1 MKKILRYMTTW
12 AVALLLM
19 GCAQVEESAEPK
31 GSGAQSAD
39 VVGFDVY
46 TQRAT
51 RSGTADD
58 VTTDNLKTGSH
69 SADGFGVFAY
79 YTGEDNY
86 SLDFTPNF
94 MYNQQV
100 KYNSSAQKFAYE
112 PVKYWP
118 NEENHHVSF
127 FAYAPWV
134 NVTAST
140 GAAADQTSGITG
152 MTKNKTTGDP
162 LIHYVATTDLS
173 KGVDLCWDQQLNKL
187 KPNNDSKVEFTL
199 KHALSKLNV
208 KVQTSV
214 GVNASTKIYI
224 RSITF
229 SGFTMKGSLNLNSA
243 TAQWTAYEKGGPLNK
258 DVITF
263 YDGRR
268 DGREGYVA
276 DDSEL
281 PAGLN
286 PDLVQ
291 STLWDDFSPKPGVTN
306 SAQNLFTSATATD
319 PAYVIPT
326 GDPVDITIEYD
337 IETADPKLKGYFLSD
352 GKTNGTS
359 IANRITKTNV
369 LAKLDAGKSY
379 TLTLN
384 LGIQDITFDAT
395 SVSDWK
401 IIDPLLTP
409 LTFEAR
415 EAGATVSFNLIYT
428 YTAGQVQYST
438 DDGDSWSPYTSNTV
452 ITLENVGDIV
462 SFRNTSDNS
471 RYGIASSGH
480 NNGKTFTVTKNC
492 YVYGNILSL
501 VDYKTTL
508 RNNATFRYL
517 FWGCSTITNHPTL
530 PLLLPATT
538 LTSECYNNMFLGCSS
553 LTMAP
558 ELPATTMALRCYNY
572 MFMNCTSLASAPALP
587 ATTLT
592 SECYYGMFSG
602 CTNLTSTPELPATT
616 LANKCYYYM
625 FSGCTSLTTA
635 PTLPAETLTDYC
647 YSYMFNECTGLTTA
661 PTLPAETLANYCYCG
676 MFNGCTSLT
685 TAPNLPATTL
695 ANYCY
700 YSMFEKCTNLT
711 VPPVLPATTLATG
724 CYANMFRD
732 CSNLTTAPDLP
743 AQTLVSGCYQAMFW
757 NCSNLNNIKCLAT
770 NIPEGS
776 TSSWMYNIWGSGTFY
791 INSSLNTSNPTPW
804 TRGSSGIPN
813 NWTIQNY
820 TP

>member
-1 MKKILRYMTTW
+1 MKQMKFTIY
-12 AVALLLM
+12 AIAALLLM
-19 GCAQVEESAEPK
+19 GCAQMEESAEPN
-31 GSGAQSAD
+31 GTGAQSAD

-58 VTTDNLKTGSH
+58 VTTDNLKAGTH

-134 NVTAST
+134 DVTATT
-140 GAAADQTSGITG
+140 GAAADQTYGITG
-152 MTKNKTTGDP
+152 MTKNNATGAP

-214 GVNASTKIYI
+214 GVNENTKIYI

-258 DVITF
+258 DAITF

-306 SAQNLFTSATATD
+306 SAQNLFSGATATD

-369 LAKLDAGKSY
+369 LNRLDAGKSY
-379 TLTLN
+379 AINLN
-384 LGIQDITFDAT
+384 LGLTDVTFDAT
-395 SVSDWK
+395 SVKEWK
-401 IIDPLLTP
+401 TPDPLLTP
-409 LTFEAR
+409 LTFEAM
-415 EAGATVSFNLIYT
+415 EAGAEVRFNLQYSNNSSLNKH
-428 YTAGQVQYST
+428 VEYST
-438 DDGDSWSPYTSNTV
+438 DDGDTWVTYPSNYTIV
-452 ITLENVGDIV
+452 LANVGDKV
-462 SFRNTSDNS
+462 SFRCNTSS
-471 RYGIASSGH
+471 IYYGAYYSGQS
-480 NNGKTFTVTKNC
+480 NKTFTVTRNC
-492 YVYGNILSL
+492 FVYGNILSL
-501 VDYKTTL
+501 VNYNTYL
-508 RNNATFRYL
+508 SQNATFKNL
-517 FWGCSTITNHPTL
+517 FNGCTSIYNHPTN
-530 PLLLPATT
+530 PLLLPATHLTAQCYDYMFTNCSNLTTAPALPAET
-538 LTSECYNNMFLGCSS
+538 LAYECYHCMFYGCTS
-553 LTMAP
+553 LTTAP
-558 ELPATTMALRCYNY
+558 ALPATTLAQSCYNY
-572 MFMNCTSLASAPALP
+572 MFNNCTNLTNVPLSLPATTLAPSCYSYMFRNCTSLTSAPALP
-587 ATTLT
+587 ATTLAQY
-592 SECYYGMFSG
+592 CYSDMFSG
-602 CTNLTSTPELPATT
+602 CTSLITPPALPATT
-616 LANKCYYYM
+616 LTNDCYREM
-625 FSGCTSLTTA
+625 FQGCTSLTTA
-635 PTLPAETLTDYC
+635 PTLPA
-647 YSYMFNECTGLTTA
+647 TTM
-661 PTLPAETLANYCYCG
+661 TNT
-676 MFNGCTSLT
+676 
-685 TAPNLPATTL
+685 
-695 ANYCY
+695 CY
-700 YSMFEKCTNLT
+700 YQMFQ
-711 VPPVLPATTLATG
+711 G
-724 CYANMFRD
+724 
-732 CSNLTTAPDLP
+732 
-743 AQTLVSGCYQAMFW
+743 
-757 NCSNLNNIKCLAT
+757 CSNLNSVTCLAT
-770 NIPEGS
+770 DISATNCTENWLNGVAA
-776 TSSWMYNIWGSGTFY
+776 SGTFTAVAGT
-791 INSSLNTSNPTPW
+791 NW
-804 TRGSSGIPN
+804 SSGANGIPSG
-813 NWTIQNY
+813 WTVQY
-820 TP
+820 AP

>member
-1 MKKILRYMTTW
+1 MKQMKFTIY
-12 AVALLLM
+12 AIAALLLM

-58 VTTDNLKTGSH
+58 VTTDNLKTGAH

-79 YTGEDNY
+79 YTSEDNY

-100 KYNSSAQKFAYE
+100 KYNSSVQKFAYE

-134 NVTAST
+134 DVTATT
-140 GAAADQTSGITG
+140 GAPADQTYGITG
-152 MTKNKTTGDP
+152 MTKNNATGDP

-214 GVNASTKIYI
+214 GVNENTKIYI

-258 DVITF
+258 DAITF

-369 LAKLDAGKSY
+369 LDRLDAGKSY

-384 LGIQDITFDAT
+384 LGIQDITFEAS
-395 SVSDWK
+395 SVKDWK
-401 IIDPLLTP
+401 NDDPELVP
-409 LTFEAR
+409 LTFEAIQ
-415 EAGATVSFNLIYT
+415 AGAKVKLTLIDRII
-428 YTAGQVQYST
+428 QDNQKVLYSI
-438 DDGDSWSPYTSNTV
+438 DDGESWNTYNSGTE
-452 ITLENVGDIV
+452 ILLANVGDIV
-462 SFRNTSDNS
+462 SFKSDEVT
-471 RYGIASSGH
+471 RYGRQSGYTIYKSKFSVED
-480 NNGKTFTVTKNC
+480 GDC
-492 YVYGNILSL
+492 YIYGNIVNLL
-501 VDYKTTL
+501 KNKKENLNDNIL
-508 RNNATFRYL
+508 RGL
-517 FWGCSTITNHPTL
+517 FEGCTRINSHPTKRLMISSNYLAFNSCIDMFKECTGLTKAPEL
-530 PLLLPATT
+530 PTQRLGSGCYQRMFQGCTNLITAPSLPATT
-538 LTSECYNNMFLGCSS
+538 LETSCYESMF
-553 LTMAP
+553 
-558 ELPATTMALRCYNY
+558 ED
-572 MFMNCTSLASAPALP
+572 CTSLVIAPALP
-587 ATTLT
+587 AVGELPYQ
-592 SECYYGMFSG
+592 CYYSMFNNCISLTTPPPALKATTVG
-602 CTNLTSTPELPATT
+602 ERACYMMFYNCTNLTSGPALHATT
-616 LANKCYYYM
+616 LSEDCYAWM
-625 FSGCTSLTTA
+625 FSDCTNLATA
-635 PTLPAETLTDYC
+635 PE
-647 YSYMFNECTGLTTA
+647 
-661 PTLPAETLANYCYCG
+661 LPAETLAQGCYAG
-676 MFNGCTSLT
+676 MFYGCISLIKAPDLISTTLPNSCYDRMFYQCTSL
-685 TAPNLPATTL
+685 
-695 ANYCY
+695 NY
-700 YSMFEKCTNLT
+700 
-711 VPPVLPATTLATG
+711 V
-724 CYANMFRD
+724 
-732 CSNLTTAPDLP
+732 
-743 AQTLVSGCYQAMFW
+743 
-757 NCSNLNNIKCLAT
+757 KCLAT
-770 NIPEGS
+770 SLGANS
-776 TSSWMYNIWGSGTFY
+776 TYYWLDGVSTTGTF
-791 INSSLNTSNPTPW
+791 IKASGASWSTGP
-804 TRGSSGIPN
+804 SGIPSG
-813 NWTIQNY
+813 WTKVDM
-820 TP
+820 PGL